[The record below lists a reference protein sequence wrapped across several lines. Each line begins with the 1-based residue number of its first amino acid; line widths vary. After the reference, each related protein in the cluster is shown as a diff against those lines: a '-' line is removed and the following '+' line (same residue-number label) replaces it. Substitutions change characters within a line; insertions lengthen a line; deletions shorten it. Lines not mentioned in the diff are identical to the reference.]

1 MKDAIPILGLVL
13 RRVYWSVFMIIKIY
27 IDIVYLFG
35 MSRIYTVHLGLT
47 NNLYDQV
54 ETFLL

>member
-35 MSRIYTVHLGLT
+35 MNRIYTVHLGLT